1 MHNNFQQAAL
11 LVAFWHLGRVWVAVW
26 LCWLWQADAVGNG
39 RALYS
44 LQINVVKGSSFYGVC
59 KCGFKKTLPAFT
71 GSNPSP
77 ASIKN
82 NPDLFASDFVFT

>member
-1 MHNNFQQAAL
+1 MGWF
-11 LVAFWHLGRVWVAVW
+11 
-26 LCWLWQADAVGNG
+26 CVGLQSG
-39 RALYS
+39 CAGFDKQMQSAMAGHYIS

-59 KCGFKKTLPAFT
+59 ECDFKKTLPAFV